1 MTSSIVCS
9 HGLKSW
15 FSSHILLVQMRSGIR
30 WGEGGEGM
38 DVHEVVWDM
47 ALFLFT
53 QFSMLMIG

>member
-53 QFSMLMIG
+53 QFSM